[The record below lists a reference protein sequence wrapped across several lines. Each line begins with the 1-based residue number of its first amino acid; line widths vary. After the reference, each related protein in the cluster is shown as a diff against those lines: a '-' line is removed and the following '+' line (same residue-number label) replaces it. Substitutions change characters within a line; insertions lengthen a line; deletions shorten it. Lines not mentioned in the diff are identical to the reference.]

1 MKAVLIALRHK
12 QTKNDIVNL
21 NTFRVEIQLQ

>member
-1 MKAVLIALRHK
+1 MKAVLIALRNK